1 MITDTFFFSSMLRF
15 STKGIYGKKPHPK
28 KGNWLLRLGLAEGVG
43 MVMVTITF
51 YHKKWNWRWPLMWL
65 RQLDCRCENGGE
77 FYWAEGRWLWVSVQW
92 QW

>member
-51 YHKKWNWRWPLMWL
+51 YHKKWN
-65 RQLDCRCENGGE
+65 
-77 FYWAEGRWLWVSVQW
+77 
-92 QW
+92 